1 MPAEDAGKVSQGA
14 STWLARATGSGLRA
28 ASHLN
33 MAGLILAALL
43 FQRTRLLTDVE
54 PMSIA
59 LGAATILLAAI
70 QLYLLVRI
78 EIDRQLF
85 DALATASGPDDLA
98 ALDDAL
104 GVLAWSSPK
113 QASRSLKA
121 RSLGAIRFVRL
132 AGAMT
137 ALQLLAAGLS
147 LFLR

>member
-1 MPAEDAGKVSQGA
+1 
-14 STWLARATGSGLRA
+14 
-28 ASHLN
+28 
-33 MAGLILAALL
+33 LILAALQ
-43 FQRTRLLTDVE
+43 FQRARALTDVE

-59 LGAATILLAAI
+59 LSAATIFLATI

-85 DALATASGPDDLA
+85 DALATASDPDDLA

-104 GVLAWSSPK
+104 AVLGWSSPT

-132 AGAMT
+132 AGALT
-137 ALQLLAAGLS
+137 ALQMLAAGLS